1 MNRTLIGALDTINN
15 LLAFIIII
23 IIGCT
28 LAGFLSPMG
37 RGEIVPMAVLGL
49 IGGTVLAAIICGFL
63 AILIE
68 IEKHL
73 RKLAMVQEKQSS
85 IPS

>member
-23 IIGCT
+23 GCT
-28 LAGFLSPMG
+28 LAGFLAPMG
-37 RGEIVPMAVLGL
+37 RGENVLMAVLGL

-85 IPS
+85 IPSR